1 MAAVDSRSVKSD
13 SSLHWSALVIA
24 FALACGW
31 VVNPALAQTAD
42 TVVTFDIPA
51 QTLGT
56 ALNSLAV
63 QANLQI
69 FFEQKPVAGLQS
81 PTIHGTMTAK
91 QALGSMLANTQLK
104 FAQNA
109 DSTLVVSQKATAT
122 SRPVARKPAVEA
134 ERTSAAAVVAPVM
147 APAPP
152 PQSARDSEGPWMLRA
167 RALYLD
173 AHNKSDAFLIPG
185 APPSLVSENEARS
198 NDRWTPELDGEYF
211 FTSHW
216 SGELA
221 VSMPQVHDL
230 LLHTAAGGSGNVGTF
245 RLMPNFLTLKYNF
258 LPDAVFRPY
267 LGLGVNV
274 TSFYSVNAAPFGL
287 SKTTGGV
294 AAQGGFDIKMFGHW
308 FFNADVKF
316 ARVRPVLDFD
326 GERIGHLKV
335 DPLLFGIGIGYRFGG
350 SPAVA
355 AAPLAAPAPIP
366 PPPPMDSD
374 GDGVPDTLD
383 KCPNTPRGVGVD
395 VNGCPLDSDGDGVP
409 DYLDKCPG
417 TPAGLKVD
425 VNGCEI
431 EEMVLSGVTF
441 ETASATLTAQSS
453 DVLDKVVAVLLL
465 RPQSTAE
472 IHGYT
477 DNRGSEEYN
486 QRLSERRAAAVVDYL
501 AEHGIPSAHL
511 NAKGYGKANPVATND
526 TAEGRAQN
534 RRVTVEF
541 SRAVPR

>member
-1 MAAVDSRSVKSD
+1 MAAVDSRSVKSK
-13 SSLHWSALVIA
+13 LGLRWSALVIA
-24 FALACGW
+24 RVLAFGW
-31 VVNPALAQTAD
+31 VASPALAQTAD
-42 TVVTFDIPA
+42 TVVTFDIPSEA
-51 QTLGT
+51 LGM
-56 ALNSLAV
+56 ALNSMAV

-69 FFEQKPVAGLQS
+69 FFEQEPVAGLQS
-81 PTIHGTMTAK
+81 PAIHGTMTAR
-91 QALGSMLANTQLK
+91 QALRSMLANTQLK

-109 DSTLVVSQKATAT
+109 DGTLVVSQKATAA
-122 SRPVARKPAVEA
+122 SRPVARKPAV
-134 ERTSAAAVVAPVM
+134 AAAPAAAASVVAST
-147 APAPP
+147 PP
-152 PQSARDSEGPWMLRA
+152 PQPVRDSEGPWMLRV

-185 APPSLVSENEARS
+185 APPSLVPENGAQS
-198 NDRWTPELDGEYF
+198 NDRWTPELDAEYF
-211 FTSHW
+211 FASHW
-216 SGELA
+216 SSELA
-221 VSMPQVHDL
+221 VSLPQVHDL
-230 LLHTAAGGSGNVGTF
+230 LLHTVAGGSGNVGTF
-245 RLMPNFLTLKYNF
+245 RMMPNFLTLKYNF

-287 SKTTGGV
+287 SKTTGSV
-294 AAQGGFDIKMFGHW
+294 AAQGGFDIKLSSHW
-308 FFNADVKF
+308 FFNADLKF
-316 ARVRPVLDFD
+316 ARARSVLDFD

-335 DPLLFGIGIGYRFGG
+335 DPLLFGIGFGYRFGG
-350 SPAVA
+350 SPTVA
-355 AAPLAAPAPIP
+355 APPMAASAPIL

-383 KCPNTPRGVGVD
+383 KCPNTPRGVKVD
-395 VNGCPLDSDGDGVP
+395 ANGCPLDSDGDGVP

-425 VNGCEI
+425 INGCEI

-441 ETASATLTAQSS
+441 ETASANLTAQSS
-453 DVLDKVVAVLLL
+453 DVLDKVVAVLRL

-486 QRLSERRAAAVVDYL
+486 RRLSERRAASVVDYL